1 MADPTSL
8 SPAELVADLATRLEP
23 LELELAEA
31 WWESNTRSSP
41 AAEARRTAAELARR
55 EFLAD
60 PLRFAAVRDAREAL
74 SADDDALLR
83 RQLDLLHDGFVPHQ
97 VPADLRR
104 AIVELETRVES
115 TFNNF
120 RGQIDGQR
128 VDDNAIV
135 EILRASDD
143 IEARRKAWEASKQ
156 IGPEVADRIRELARL
171 RNQAARALGARD
183 HFALALATGELDE
196 ARLFATLD
204 DVDRATVTPFA
215 EWKSEVDERL
225 GARFDVAISEL
236 RPWHYDDPFFQTPP
250 AEGAVAIDHFFIDA
264 DLEALTVRT
273 YDGLGLDVRAVLD
286 RSDLY
291 ARDGKSQHAFCI
303 DIDRSGDVR
312 VLGNVEPS
320 ERWMDT
326 MLHEFGHA
334 IYDRECDRSLPWLVR
349 GAAHALTTEGI
360 AMLMGRLPRDPAWL
374 RAVATVAD
382 GDIEAIAGELA
393 DAQRAALLVFA
404 RWVLVMTNFERHLYA
419 DPDADLDSLWWDLV
433 EHHQLVRR
441 PDGRHAPDWA
451 AKIHLA
457 AAPVYYQNY
466 LYGELFASQL
476 DATLRD
482 RAGGL
487 VDRAAAGALLRDEVF
502 APGASLRWDAL
513 VERATGEPLTA
524 AHLARQLARGR

>member
-1 MADPTSL
+1 M
-8 SPAELVADLATRLEP
+8 
-23 LELELAEA
+23 
-31 WWESNTRSSP
+31 SSP
-41 AAEARRTAAELARR
+41 AADPRRNAAALARR
-55 EFLAD
+55 DFLAD
-60 PLRFAAVRDAREAL
+60 PLRFAAVREARNAV
-74 SADDDALLR
+74 SADDPLLR
-83 RQLDLLHDGFVPHQ
+83 RQLDVLHDGFVPHQ

-120 RGQIDGQR
+120 RGQIDGRR
-128 VDDNAIV
+128 VDDNAIA
-135 EILRASDD
+135 EILRTSDD
-143 IEARRKAWEASKQ
+143 AATRRAAWEASKQ

-171 RNQAARALGARD
+171 RNQAAQALGARD
-183 HFALALATGELDE
+183 HFALALSTGELDE
-196 ARLFATLD
+196 DRLFATLD
-204 DVDRATVTPFA
+204 EVAPATAEPFA
-215 EWKSEVDERL
+215 AWKHSVDEQL
-225 GARFDVAISEL
+225 ATRFGVAVAEL

-250 AEGAVAIDHFFIDA
+250 AEGAVAIDHLFADA

-273 YDGLGLDVRAVLD
+273 YDGLGLDVRSVLD
-286 RSDLY
+286 HSDLH
-291 ARDGKSQHAFCI
+291 AREGKSQHAFCI

-312 VLGNVEPS
+312 VLCNVEPS

-334 IYDRECDRSLPWLVR
+334 IYDRECDPELPWLVR

-360 AMLMGRLPRDPAWL
+360 AMLMGRLPRDPAW
-374 RAVATVAD
+374 RREGAGD
-382 GDIEAIAGELA
+382 GEGDVEAIAGALS

-404 RWVLVMTNFERHLYA
+404 RWVLVMTNFERRRYA
-419 DPDADLDSLWWDLV
+419 DPDAALDTLWFDLV
-433 EHHQLVRR
+433 EHHQLVHR
-441 PDGRHAPDWA
+441 PDDREAPDWA

-513 VERATGEPLTA
+513 VERATVAPLTA
-524 AHLARQLARGR
+524 DAMARALTRDG

>member
-1 MADPTSL
+1 VADLSSL
-8 SPAELVADLATRLEP
+8 SPAELVAELEADLRP
-23 LELELAEA
+23 LEVELAEA
-31 WWESNTRSSP
+31 WWESNTASSP
-41 AAEARRTAAELARR
+41 SAEERRIAAELGRR
-55 EFLAD
+55 ELLAD
-60 PLRFAAVRDAREAL
+60 PFRFAAVRAARDAVDPD
-74 SADDDALLR
+74 ADPLLR
-83 RQLDLLHDGFVPHQ
+83 RQLDVLHDGFVPHQ
-97 VPADLRR
+97 VPAELRR

-120 RGQIDGQR
+120 RGAIDGRR
-128 VDDNAIV
+128 VDDNAIA
-135 EILRASDD
+135 EILRTSDD
-143 IEARRKAWEASKQ
+143 TAERRAAWEASKQ
-156 IGPEVADRIRELARL
+156 IGPEVADRLRELARL
-171 RNQAARALGARD
+171 RNDAAQALGARD

-196 ARLFATLD
+196 DRLFATLD
-204 DVDRATVTPFA
+204 DVDRATAAPFA
-215 EWKSEVDERL
+215 EWKGEVDERL
-225 GARFDVAISEL
+225 AARFGCAVDEL
-236 RPWHYDDPFFQTPP
+236 RPWHYDDPFFQNPP
-250 AEGAVAIDHFFIDA
+250 AEGAVAIDHLFADA

-273 YDGLGLDVRAVLD
+273 YDGLGLDVRSVLA

-303 DIDRSGDVR
+303 DVDRDGDVR
-312 VLGNVEPS
+312 VLCNVEPS

-360 AMLMGRLPRDPAWL
+360 AMLMGRLPRDPRWL
-374 RAVATVAD
+374 RDVAAID
-382 GDIEAIAGELA
+382 GNDVDAIAPALA

-404 RWVLVMTNFERHLYA
+404 RWVLVMTNFERSLYA
-419 DPDADLDSLWWDLV
+419 DPDADLDTLWWELV
-433 EHHQLVRR
+433 ERHQLVHR
-441 PDGRHAPDWA
+441 PDGRRAPDWA

-476 DATLRD
+476 DATLRA

-487 VDRAAAGALLRDEVF
+487 VDRSAAGALLRDDVF

-524 AHLARQLARGR
+524 RHLAAQLTRTR